1 MENSSNQPPSE
12 NMREGDASRGRKLRA
27 CAQGMTE
34 AKSKKPACI
43 GNEFT
48 QHMLS
53 RRRALTMTKIAAALT
68 ATGLACALAVIGVT
82 PGLAQSTNPLQQPST
97 SQQPAR
103 ASQPAARVTQ
113 PAPKAE
119 AKTDAADE
127 KPKRRRSEAQL
138 ANDNRLRRCGQE
150 WRTNKDKLTGQ
161 GYNWIKFS
169 TECRARLKAAGQ

>member
-1 MENSSNQPPSE
+1 
-12 NMREGDASRGRKLRA
+12 
-27 CAQGMTE
+27 
-34 AKSKKPACI
+34 
-43 GNEFT
+43 
-48 QHMLS
+48 
-53 RRRALTMTKIAAALT
+53 MTKIAAAKS
-68 ATGLACALAVIGVT
+68 APGMSAAFLACALALMGAT

-103 ASQPAARVTQ
+103 AGQPSARSAQ
-113 PAPKAE
+113 PAPKTE
-119 AKTDAADE
+119 ARTDATDG
-127 KPKRRRSEAQL
+127 KPKRQRSEAQL